1 MRFGLKRKPAKLSEA
16 QEEHVQSI
24 TFSSCCGRC
33 LFTSFMHLSDFFKA
47 CRKKYYHRRPHGS
60 DIEIAKTA
68 ALISRV
74 EIQRAIFFYIA
85 IEKQIRRRLTPRSF
99 SRVLA

>member
-47 CRKKYYHRRPHGS
+47 CRKKYYHRPPHRS

-74 EIQRAIFFYIA
+74 EIQRAYFFYIA
-85 IEKQIRRRLTPRSF
+85 IEKQIRCRLTPRSF

>member
-1 MRFGLKRKPAKLSEA
+1 M
-16 QEEHVQSI
+16 QSF

-33 LFTSFMHLSDFFKA
+33 LFTSFMHPGDFFRA
-47 CRKKYYHRRPHGS
+47 CRKKYYHRPPDRS
-60 DIEIAKTA
+60 DIEIANTA

-74 EIQRAIFFYIA
+74 EIQQAYFFFYIA

-99 SRVLA
+99 SKVLA